1 MPTFQSHK
9 IHASKSSFISCQER
23 GIYLDLQ
30 NSLPEGQWS
39 AWLSRKFF
47 PSNGQNSSGK
57 NWTSLHW
64 NSNKT
69 KPMKATKFCWRK
81 NLTFFFS
88 NFLNPRSVNGHHH
101 PSTNVSTA
109 PVGPSSLLHVR
120 LDPLP
125 FWCHRVRLGNRGRIQ
140 QNTAVFSMWR
150 KNTRPSKL
158 ALSFYWDER
167 YH

>member
-1 MPTFQSHK
+1 MRQNRHSFPVRKGVYTWTFKTPFRRANEVHDYLGYLSLQMAK
-9 IHASKSSFISCQER
+9 IPVAKIEPHFTETQQEETHEGNQFFLEEKSRAFFLQLFESKICQW
-23 GIYLDLQ
+23 
-30 NSLPEGQWS
+30 P
-39 AWLSRKFF
+39 
-47 PSNGQNSSGK
+47 P
-57 NWTSLHW
+57 
-64 NSNKT
+64 
-69 KPMKATKFCWRK
+69 P
-81 NLTFFFS
+81 
-88 NFLNPRSVNGHHH
+88 